1 VRLTEEHDDDET
13 DDTTGTSLQRGDG
26 AGKGTTSESAD
37 TQEERSR
44 HKGQEGGSHESAD
57 GKGDQSVREH
67 LRSLGVGE
75 TTVLVG
81 VVQEEGTDGDLST
94 DVAELG
100 GETVEDSSVG
110 HLLAL
115 LGTVHGGDDLVLL
128 GRGVGQVRLG
138 QLGEE
143 VGGGDANTGDSDRK
157 VDVLYVCVR
166 VLDIISKA
174 TRKKPR

>member
-1 VRLTEEHDDDET
+1 MRLTEEHDDDQT
-13 DDTTGTSLQRGDG
+13 DDTTGTSLQRRDG
-26 AGKGTTSESAD
+26 AGEGTTSESAD

-44 HKGQEGGSHESAD
+44 HKGQEGGSHKSAD
-57 GKGDQSVREH
+57 GKGDKSVREH

-81 VVQEEGTDGDLST
+81 VVQEEGTDGDLSA

-100 GETVEDSSVG
+100 GETVKDSGVG

-128 GRGVGQVRLG
+128 GHCVRRVRFG

-166 VLDIISKA
+166 MLDVISEA
-174 TRKKPR
+174 TRRKPR